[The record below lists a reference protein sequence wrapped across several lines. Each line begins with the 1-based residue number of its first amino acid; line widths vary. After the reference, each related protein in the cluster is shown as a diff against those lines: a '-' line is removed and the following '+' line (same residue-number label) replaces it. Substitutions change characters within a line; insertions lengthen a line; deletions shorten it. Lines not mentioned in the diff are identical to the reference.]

1 MKRHYSFVLT
11 LLLMALLW
19 THVAWAADSA
29 KSMYTLPPGQ
39 LERARSLYYWR
50 TALDFGSTLW
60 SVLVLLAVL
69 NFRWAAGLGAWA
81 TSITRKP
88 WLQGLC
94 FAPLIL
100 LLLSLLHLP
109 LAILGHHISLSYGQ
123 SIQGWGSWF
132 LDWSKAL
139 VLDLVC
145 GTVVL
150 SLVFALIRNS
160 RRWWLWLWLGRCP
173 CSFWSSSCCPW
184 W

>member
-1 MKRHYSFVLT
+1 
-11 LLLMALLW
+11 
-19 THVAWAADSA
+19 
-29 KSMYTLPPGQ
+29 MYTLPPGQ
-39 LERARSLYYWR
+39 LERARSLYHWR

-81 TSITRKP
+81 ASITRKP

-94 FAPLIL
+94 FAPVIL

-132 LDWSKAL
+132 VDWSKAL
-139 VLDLVC
+139 MLDLVS

-150 SLVFALIRNS
+150 SRA
-160 RRWWLWLWLGRCP
+160 
-173 CSFWSSSCCPW
+173 SSPSSENPAGGGSGCG
-184 W
+184 